1 MNWKLEMWNKCD
13 DDDDDDD
20 DDDLVQA
27 SVNMMS
33 VFIYLFI

>member
-1 MNWKLEMWNKCD
+1 MWNKC
-13 DDDDDDD
+13 DDDDDD